1 MDSIDSML
9 KLCCSNVPCVKA
21 LVLLLAAQWCFTA
34 GQAGLQPPTVKRP
47 GGAAAASADGASC
60 SSSGS
65 VIPALYDVP
74 KRVSGGAGAGA
85 DMLSC
90 DAPSTSYPTS
100 SFEDDWDVLGACMT
114 TAQEME
120 ACVDA
125 VVSPAWP
132 KIYTGHENPLAGWP
146 WQLAAR
152 SICRLQQLMV
162 PQSRGFRNLRRS
174 GIRVITVYN
183 DVCSNDLFARPLLD

>member
-1 MDSIDSML
+1 MTLHVHIRAIGSTL
-9 KLCCSNVPCVKA
+9 KLCCSNVPCAKSPCS
-21 LVLLLAAQWCFTA
+21 LLLAAQWCFTA
-34 GQAGLQPPTVKRP
+34 GQAGLQPPTLKP

-65 VIPALYDVP
+65 VIPALYEVP
-74 KRVSGGAGAGA
+74 KRGSGGAGAGA

-90 DAPSTSYPTS
+90 DAPSTSYPTT

-132 KIYTGHENPLAGWP
+132 KTYTVHENPLAGWP
-146 WQLAAR
+146 WQLAVR
-152 SICRLQQLMV
+152 SICSTVAMV
-162 PQSRGFRNLRRS
+162 
-174 GIRVITVYN
+174 V
-183 DVCSNDLFARPLLD
+183 A